1 MFIAAV
7 EKEREILQALETD
20 EQQLMTSSAAAAA
33 AAATGGSAGVGAM
46 QPHLQQILSSMKS
59 SASSLAAAAAS
70 QREQRTPLSRD
81 AERVLS
87 SLHDYSFMRAK
98 VLMFPL
104 SGGEG

>member
-59 SASSLAAAAAS
+59 SSSSLAAAAS
-70 QREQRTPLSRD
+70 QREQRAPLSRD

-87 SLHDYSFMRAK
+87 SLQDYSFMRAK